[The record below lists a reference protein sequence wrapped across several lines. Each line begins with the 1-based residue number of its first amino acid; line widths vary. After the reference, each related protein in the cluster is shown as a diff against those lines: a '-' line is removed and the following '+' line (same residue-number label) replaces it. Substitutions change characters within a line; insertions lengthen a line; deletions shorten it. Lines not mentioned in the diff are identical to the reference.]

1 VVTPDHH
8 AAVYQDHDAK
18 LVATTQ
24 LQGDWYTLDNHRVYD
39 EFKNLVVKGPGWS
52 FVKTFD
58 RTKDGR
64 NAVLSLKRQCEGTS
78 AIQMQKAAY
87 ARIASARFNGQK
99 RGFTFD
105 TYVEL
110 HQTAYNTLSEL
121 NEAVPETK
129 KVTDFLAGIGDPR
142 LTNAKDFILAD
153 PTKLQD
159 FEACQQFLKTL
170 IYNKTTQ
177 EKHERHIS
185 AISSNSKPNSK
196 SAKRGGGKRA
206 RTDND
211 KNLVRSYSREEWMK
225 LSEEQ
230 RARIKALHNAKKA
243 AASSEPRHAPS
254 TISSVTY
261 DTTLDNGQV
270 VQQTIQSPTVPATA
284 AVAATSVVPP
294 RVHFVPAT
302 KPPTQP

>member
-1 VVTPDHH
+1 
-8 AAVYQDHDAK
+8 VYQDHDAR
-18 LVATTQ
+18 LVATTL
-24 LQGDWYTLDNHRVYD
+24 LQGDWFTLDNHRVYD

-52 FVKTFD
+52 FVKVFD

-64 NAVLSLKRQCEGTS
+64 NAVLTLKRQCEGIS
-78 AIQMQKAAY
+78 VIQTRKAAAY

-142 LTNAKDFILAD
+142 LTNVKDLVLAD
-153 PTKLQD
+153 PAKLQD

-177 EKHERHIS
+177 EKHERHIGALS
-185 AISSNSKPNSK
+185 GGSKTNNKP
-196 SAKRGGGKRA
+196 AKRGGGKRA
-206 RTDND
+206 RTDE
-211 KNLVRSYSREEWMK
+211 KNLVHSYSREEWIK
-225 LSEEQ
+225 LSDEQ
-230 RARIKALHNAKKA
+230 RAKIKALHNAKKA
-243 AASSEPRHAPS
+243 VTPTEPRHASS

-261 DTTLDNGQV
+261 DSNLDGGQN
-270 VQQTIQSPTVPATA
+270 VQQVAQPPAVLPTVTPAVLPTA
-284 AVAATSVVPP
+284 TVAATAVASPHA
-294 RVHFVPAT
+294 HFVPAT
-302 KPPTQP
+302 RPPTQP